1 MNISG
6 EFHNKP
12 IKGKKVNTSNLHFKA
27 ETYGYAALYIAII
40 EHKTPEIAHKTLTKR
55 LKR

>member
-12 IKGKKVNTSNLHFKA
+12 IKGKKVNSSNLHFKA
-27 ETYGYAALYIAII
+27 ETYGYAALYIAIF
-40 EHKTPEIAHKTLTKR
+40 EKKTPDEAQRLLYKR
-55 LKR
+55 LKD